1 MNTFRPTLAATQ
13 TLRQRAGALTRTR
26 LRTTTLAL
34 LAAIAL
40 SSTLTPSITAQAGL
54 PNGVTREAMW
64 PAPTA
69 EDWQRPCLITWQ
81 RSFDDA
87 RAVSL
92 DTGRP
97 IMVAVNMDGEIASEH
112 YAGIRYRQ
120 PEIAA
125 LYEPYVNVIAS
136 VYRHTPRD
144 HDENGRRVLCP
155 RFGSVTCGE
164 HIAIEPGLYDRYF
177 EGQRVAPRHIGLELD
192 SEEMY
197 DVFYAFDTD
206 SVFAAIRD
214 GIANRPEPPAQE
226 PRGDLP
232 LVERVNSR
240 DIADRL
246 AVEQAYQEGDQALRS
261 ALLDA
266 AAANGEGAPVE
277 LLRLALM
284 GYDTELSRRARK
296 ALQQTSSPDAI
307 NLIVEALG
315 APLSGVERD
324 GLIAAL
330 QRIGEESPRAQR
342 LAVVHGGLAAGSG
355 DVDAAAWSDR
365 LALAATEYKSSAADA
380 LAAGQADQTLLGQ
393 QNDVLSA
400 ADSSAHVDL
409 AEAFLGQV
417 YDLPEHDKESRSLLL
432 QDARNTAAT
441 ARALGATGWRV
452 DAISAIASYYLE
464 DTDAAWQWSGS
475 AIAAGVPE
483 DASDWNSMAVLAIFA
498 QSRQQAIRAA
508 LRDKTEW
515 PGQWLADVHAA
526 CSVLAL
532 HPHGTDDQIVAHY
545 EFLDAMGAD
554 GQAEQILQAGL
565 RRFPDSPA
573 LHSKYRGR
581 LLSREGVDRLEAA
594 YSDWLSRGDSGESA
608 SWYAGYASAVAAE
621 FHRRANRESQATAAY
636 DRAMV
641 HYERDAAEHP
651 ETRLAA
657 DTEIALALAG
667 QARVALEQGAVQQAL
682 ALLLASFDRQP
693 DAAAHLDGLNLS
705 AVDTAKMLRSR
716 LVSPEFDE
724 AARVLDEALGRLDP
738 RLLRL
743 PSYERPSTD
752 SNRRRPW
759 RRGAGPN
766 PQG

>member
-1 MNTFRPTLAATQ
+1 MRVITVVLLAAT
-13 TLRQRAGALTRTR
+13 
-26 LRTTTLAL
+26 
-34 LAAIAL
+34 AL
-40 SSTLTPSITAQAGL
+40 SSTLTPSLTAQAG
-54 PNGVTREAMW
+54 PGSGVSREAMW

-69 EDWQRPCLITWQ
+69 KDWQRPCLITWQ

-144 HDENGRRVLCP
+144 HDENGRRILCP

-214 GIANRPEPPAQE
+214 GITNRPEPPAQE

-232 LVERVNSR
+232 LVERVSSR

-246 AVEQAYQEGDQALRS
+246 AVEQAYQQGDQALRS

-266 AAANGEGAPVE
+266 AMDSGGEAPVE

-284 GYDTELSRRARK
+284 GYDTQLSRRARS
-296 ALQQTSSPDAI
+296 ALQQSASPDAI
-307 NLIVEALG
+307 SLIVEALG

-355 DVDAAAWSDR
+355 DVDAGAWSDR
-365 LALAATEYKSSAADA
+365 LQLAATEYNSTAAHA
-380 LAAGQADQTLLGQ
+380 LAAEKADQALLGQ

-400 ADSSAHVDL
+400 ADSSAHVEL
-409 AEAFLGQV
+409 AEAFLSQV
-417 YDLPEHDKESRSLLL
+417 YELPEHDRESRSLLL

-441 ARALGATGWRV
+441 ARALGANGWRV
-452 DAISAIASYYLE
+452 DAVSAIASYYLE
-464 DTDAAWQWSGS
+464 DTEAAWQWSGA
-475 AIAAGVPE
+475 AIAAGVPD

-565 RRFPDSPA
+565 RRFPESPA
-573 LHSKYRGR
+573 LHTKFRGR
-581 LLSREGVDRLEAA
+581 LLSRQGVDQLEAA
-594 YSDWLSRGDSGESA
+594 YGDWLGRDDSGESA

-621 FHRRANRESQATAAY
+621 FHRRANRESQAHAAY
-636 DRAMV
+636 DRAIV

-651 ETRLAA
+651 EARLAA
-657 DTEIALALAG
+657 DTQIAMALAG
-667 QARVALEQGAVQQAL
+667 QARIALEQGQLQQAL
-682 ALLLASFDRQP
+682 SLLLASFDRQP

-705 AVDTAKMLRSR
+705 AVDTAKMLRPR
-716 LVSPEFDE
+716 LESPELVD
-724 AARVLDEALGRLDP
+724 ASRVLDEALGQLDP

-759 RRGAGPN
+759 RRGTGPK

>member
-1 MNTFRPTLAATQ
+1 MNTFRPLIAASQILGTWAREPRV
-13 TLRQRAGALTRTR
+13 TRPRALILT
-26 LRTTTLAL
+26 L
-34 LAAIAL
+34 LACAAHGVMLSPPIA
-40 SSTLTPSITAQAGL
+40 AQAG
-54 PNGVTREAMW
+54 PGSGVSREAMW

-81 RSFDDA
+81 RTFDDA

-92 DTGRP
+92 ETGRP

-144 HDENGRRVLCP
+144 HDENGRRILCP

-164 HIAIEPGLYDRYF
+164 HIGIEPGLYDRYF

-232 LVERVNSR
+232 LVERVVSQ

-246 AVEQAYQEGDQALRS
+246 AVEQAYQQGDQALRT

-266 AAANGEGAPVE
+266 AVASGAAAPVE
-277 LLRLALM
+277 LLRLAVM
-284 GYDTELSRRARK
+284 GFDTQLSRRARSVL
-296 ALQQTSSPDAI
+296 AQSTSPDAI
-307 NLIVEALG
+307 SLIVEALA
-315 APLSGVERD
+315 APLSGVER
-324 GLIAAL
+324 GALIQAL
-330 QRIGEESPRAQR
+330 QRIGQDSPRARR
-342 LAVVHGGLAAGSG
+342 LAVVHGGLAAGSAA
-355 DVDAAAWSDR
+355 VDAGAWSER
-365 LALAATEYKSSAADA
+365 LHVAAAEYTSAAASA
-380 LAAGQADQTLLGQ
+380 LQANAADQAVLGR
-393 QNDVLSA
+393 QNDVLSS
-400 ADSSAHVDL
+400 ADITAHLDL
-409 AEAFLGQV
+409 AEAFLSQV
-417 YDLPEHDKESRSLLL
+417 YDLPEHDRESRSLLL

-441 ARALGATGWRV
+441 ARALGANGWRV
-452 DAISAIASYYLE
+452 HTVSAIASYYLK
-464 DTDAAWQWSGS
+464 DTEAAWQWSGA
-475 AIAAGVPE
+475 AIAAGVPD

-532 HPHGTDDQIVAHY
+532 HPFGTDAQIVAHY

-554 GQAEQILQAGL
+554 GQAEQILQTGL
-565 RRFPDSPA
+565 RRFPSSPA
-573 LHSKYRGR
+573 LHGKFRGR
-581 LLSREGVDRLEAA
+581 LLSREGVEHLEAG
-594 YSDWLSRGDSGESA
+594 YSDWLSRDDSGESA

-621 FHRRANRESQATAAY
+621 FHRRANRESQALAAY
-636 DRAMV
+636 KRAMV
-641 HYERDAAEHP
+641 HYERDIAEHP
-651 ETRLAA
+651 ETRRAA
-657 DTEIALALAG
+657 DTEIAVALAG
-667 QARVALEQGAVQQAL
+667 QARVALEQGEVRHAL
-682 ALLLASFDRQP
+682 SLLLASFDRQP
-693 DAAAHLDGLNLS
+693 DAAANLDGLNLS

-716 LVSPEFDE
+716 LVSPEFDDVSRE
-724 AARVLDEALGRLDP
+724 LDAALEQLDP

-743 PSYERPSTD
+743 PSYERPS
-752 SNRRRPW
+752 SNPDRRRPW
-759 RRGAGPN
+759 RRGTGPRAN
-766 PQG
+766 G